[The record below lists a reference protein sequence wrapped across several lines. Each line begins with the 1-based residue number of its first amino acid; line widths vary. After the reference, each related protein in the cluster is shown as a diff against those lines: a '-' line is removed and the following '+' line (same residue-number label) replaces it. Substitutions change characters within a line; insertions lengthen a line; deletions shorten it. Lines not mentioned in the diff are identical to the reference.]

1 MVAINGDSPVQHV
14 ICNCKQSGGSTWMPC
29 NICTVTRKDL
39 GNGQFN
45 FAKNMRT
52 LDGID
57 YSLSLIR
64 KEPSASKRA
73 KISKDTG
80 VVGADTRNPIRE
92 NICINVIKSAGVDIF
107 HQDAMVR

>member
-1 MVAINGDSPVQHV
+1 
-14 ICNCKQSGGSTWMPC
+14 MPC

-92 NICINVIKSAGVDIF
+92 DICINVIKSAGVDI
-107 HQDAMVR
+107 DTKMS